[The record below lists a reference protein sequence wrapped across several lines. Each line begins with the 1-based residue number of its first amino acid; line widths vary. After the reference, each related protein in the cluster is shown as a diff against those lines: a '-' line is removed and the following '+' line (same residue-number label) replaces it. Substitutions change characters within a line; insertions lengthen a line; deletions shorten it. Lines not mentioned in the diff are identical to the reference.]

1 MSQADKIYQ
10 KILKDIKVE
19 LTEEF
24 DRNFERKAFFT
35 DPAWQPTKLNNK
47 RGSLMMRTGTLR
59 NSIHSELTTD
69 GVKFSSAVPY
79 ANLHNE
85 GGTLKVTPQM
95 KKFFWA
101 KYYLAYGSVSY
112 SIKTK
117 QPNNTKRNKMLN
129 EEATYW
135 RNMALMKVGT
145 VLTIPERRFIGDHP
159 QVQVLVKQVVD
170 DNMKNLEQYI
180 YNLLKQK

>member
-35 DPAWQPTKLNNK
+35 NPAWQATKLNIK
-47 RGSLMMRTGTLR
+47 KGSLMMRTGTLR
-59 NSIHSELTTD
+59 NSIHSELIAD
-69 GVKFSSAVPY
+69 GVKFSSSQPY

-85 GGTLKVTPQM
+85 GGTLTVTAKM

-101 KYYLAYGSVSY
+101 KYYNAYGGITY

-117 QPNNTKRNKMLN
+117 EANNTKRNKMLT
-129 EEATYW
+129 EEAEYW
-135 RNMALMKVGT
+135 KAMALMKIGT
-145 VLTIPERRFIGDHP
+145 KITIPERRFIGDHP
-159 QVQVLVKQVVD
+159 QVQIMIKQVVD
-170 DNMKNLEQYI
+170 DNMKALEQYL
-180 YNLLKQK
+180 NNTLKQK

>member
-1 MSQADKIYQ
+1 
-10 KILKDIKVE
+10 
-19 LTEEF
+19 
-24 DRNFERKAFFT
+24 
-35 DPAWQPTKLNNK
+35 
-47 RGSLMMRTGTLR
+47 
-59 NSIHSELTTD
+59 
-69 GVKFSSAVPY
+69 
-79 ANLHNE
+79 
-85 GGTLKVTPQM
+85 
-95 KKFFWA
+95 
-101 KYYLAYGSVSY
+101 
-112 SIKTK
+112 
-117 QPNNTKRNKMLN
+117 MLN